1 MQSATILPEET
12 SMTDKRIRTRAW
24 QLWDQAGRPEGRDDE
39 FRLQAEKEIREME
52 ELRELAK
59 EPPSILPG

>member
-1 MQSATILPEET
+1 MAT
-12 SMTDKRIRTRAW
+12 DQRIRTRAW

-39 FRLQAEKEIREME
+39 FRLQAEKQIREME

-59 EPPSILPG
+59 EPPPA